1 MTPRQIEEYRALR
14 STIRE
19 RSTARVWI
27 ALAGFS
33 VWAATAVATAA
44 LWTLPV
50 ATLIPLLLLA
60 LTFEIVLALHIGVE
74 RIGRYV
80 QVFFEDA
87 QTDAGW
93 EHTVMAY
100 GREFPGGGPD
110 PLFCAHVWAA
120 TVLNLIPAA
129 LASPRPIEWAV
140 VGAAHAVVA
149 LRVWLARRAAARQ
162 RGVDLDRF
170 TRLKE
175 PGRR

>member
-33 VWAATAVATAA
+33 AWAGAAVATAA

-60 LTFEIVLALHIGVE
+60 LTFEIVLALHTAVE
-74 RIGRYV
+74 RIGRYL

-87 QTDAGW
+87 QIDAGW

-110 PLFCAHVWAA
+110 PLFCGYVWAA

-129 LASPRPIEWAV
+129 LVTPQPIEWAV
-140 VGAAHAVVA
+140 VGAAHALVA
-149 LRVWLARRAAARQ
+149 LHVWLARRAAAKQ
-162 RGVDLDRF
+162 RALDLDRF
-170 TRLKE
+170 TRLKRI
-175 PGRR
+175 GRP